1 MFKPVL
7 CLSCMC
13 CPACNQPKSGRLTAA
28 LTCNLPLQFFIMQTL
43 MMKQVLNLAGSQA
56 MQQMMNS
63 SLLDPS
69 DQAK

>member
-1 MFKPVL
+1 
-7 CLSCMC
+7 
-13 CPACNQPKSGRLTAA
+13 
-28 LTCNLPLQFFIMQTL
+28 